1 MYNTS
6 VSSQRQNPG
15 VMDSS
20 KEEGKRYRLLKKL
33 VTDHIKLPLYPF
45 PQRRKNF
52 VRDGKQRQGPFIF
65 SHKPQNKCVKCVS
78 LFAKKIHLLLAKYP

>member
-6 VSSQRQNPG
+6 VSSQRQNPS

-20 KEEGKRYRLLKKL
+20 KEEGKQDRLLKKL

-45 PQRRKNF
+45 PQRRK
-52 VRDGKQRQGPFIF
+52 I
-65 SHKPQNKCVKCVS
+65 
-78 LFAKKIHLLLAKYP
+78 L